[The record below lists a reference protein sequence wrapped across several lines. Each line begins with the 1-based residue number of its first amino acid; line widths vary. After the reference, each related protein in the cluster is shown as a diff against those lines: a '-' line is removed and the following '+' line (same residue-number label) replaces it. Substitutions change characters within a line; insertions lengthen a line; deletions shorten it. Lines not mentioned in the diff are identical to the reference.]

1 MYQFFDSTNITNYLK
16 TSLTSYMHCLHYMYY
31 FNLFWLCSLLTLP
44 NRDLIVSNLS
54 KMIGWEKCHLRKA
67 WYRFY
72 WNDHKFFHRG
82 SDILWILQDS
92 TFFLAQ
98 DIHTDFSGC
107 YSGDMIHSHPLS
119 MIPALFSPGWEYQ
132 EYSLV
137 NTWLQQPAI
146 VISRCKDIDD
156 GVWGDVWYFTRR
168 WAKLKWIRDR

>member
-1 MYQFFDSTNITNYLK
+1 MYQFFESTNITNYLK
-16 TSLTSYMHCLHYMYY
+16 TSLTSYTHCLHYMYY
-31 FNLFWLCSLLTLP
+31 FNLFWLCSLLTGSALP

-107 YSGDMIHSHPLS
+107 YSGDMIHSHPFS
-119 MIPALFSPGWEYQ
+119 MIPALFSPGCEYQ
-132 EYSLV
+132 E
-137 NTWLQQPAI
+137 
-146 VISRCKDIDD
+146 
-156 GVWGDVWYFTRR
+156 
-168 WAKLKWIRDR
+168 